1 MGAVNTETGE
11 TIWGSPADESK
22 KTRWPQYSDEIFAS
36 SCSPDLVLVD
46 GRFRVACAVKSFHR
60 LTAGGRLLIHD
71 YHRTEY
77 HPIEG
82 VFEKVEQVSTLG
94 IFKKKED
101 VPAFVLDELVEKFEY
116 DYR

>member
-1 MGAVNTETGE
+1 
-11 TIWGSPADESK
+11 
-22 KTRWPQYSDEIFAS
+22 
-36 SCSPDLVLVD
+36 
-46 GRFRVACAVKSFHR
+46 
-60 LTAGGRLLIHD
+60 D